1 VEHRQITKPMSNEQG
16 AEEERASR
24 ILYSLFLPM
33 NEAAFEKYI
42 HYRPK
47 IYEHIIYWIMMMVYF
62 AGCVLTIIFSW
73 KYIPVFQD
81 YIYNKGNDIVF
92 SLYSAGIFS
101 ISFIFIAIFLFYIIV
116 SIIFSLFF
124 RAKNAIL
131 SYEVASSKTYDY
143 NIYKIKDKR
152 NIIFI
157 SILVIIA
164 LFFSSI
170 SLFVHLRIS
179 DSGIYY
185 NKIFE
190 FKERHY
196 GWDELKSVSIVPRV
210 TYGKSKNL
218 SPEMV
223 LEFGGNKIDIWGGAG
238 LGSPDSDTLIKVLVL
253 IDKNTD
259 IEFFFDNEFTDEIID
274 LLYNHSTEWKRN
286 NILNVFNYLDNRQ

>member
-1 VEHRQITKPMSNEQG
+1 MSNEQG
-16 AEEERASR
+16 AKEEKASR
-24 ILYSLFLPM
+24 ILYSLFLSM

-47 IYEHIIYWIMMMVYF
+47 IYEHILYWIMIMVYII
-62 AGCVLTIIFSW
+62 GCFLSVIFSW
-73 KYIPVFQD
+73 KYIPILQN
-81 YIYNKGNDIVF
+81 YIYNKGNDVVF

-101 ISFIFIAIFLFYIIV
+101 LSFFFFVLVFFGVIV

-124 RAKNAIL
+124 SAKNVIL
-131 SYEVASSKTYDY
+131 WYEVAQSKTYDY
-143 NIYKIKDKR
+143 NIYKIKNKR
-152 NIIFI
+152 NNII
-157 SILVIIA
+157 VIIIATIA

-170 SLFVHLRIS
+170 FLFIHLRIN

-196 GWDELKSVSIVPRV
+196 DWDELKSVSIITRI
-210 TYGKSKNL
+210 TRDRSRKNL

-223 LEFGGNKIDIWGGAG
+223 LEFGENKIDIWDGAG

-253 IDKNTD
+253 IEKNTN
-259 IEFFFDNEFTDEIID
+259 IEFFVDNVLTDEIID
-274 LLYNHSTEWKRN
+274 LLYNHSTAQNGKG
-286 NILNVFNYLDNRQ
+286 IIF